1 MGDFLRMVLD
11 SIQFIWPL
19 RIVQEWERGGYY
31 LRGRWW
37 REVGPGLY
45 AVLPW
50 FTEVRCISVVPAIVS
65 TGRQDIT
72 LSDGT
77 LLSFTASATVRVV
90 NLNLAVNSVDSY
102 TETTQELVSAVL
114 ADKLAEV
121 DASRFTP
128 EKRSRLLADLR
139 RWVAPEAA
147 TFGVEI
153 TQLRFTT
160 FVTNARTFRLMQ
172 DTPNVITW

>member
-1 MGDFLRMVLD
+1 MSEFLRLVLD
-11 SIQFIWPL
+11 AIQFIWPL

-31 LRGRWW
+31 VRGRWW
-37 REVGPGLY
+37 REVGPGMY

-77 LLSFTASATVRVV
+77 LLSFTASATVRVA
-90 NLNLAVNSVDSY
+90 NLNLAVNSVDNY
-102 TETTQELVSAVL
+102 TETTQELVAAVL
-114 ADKLAEV
+114 AEKLAEV
-121 DASRFTP
+121 DAGRIAP
-128 EKRSRLLADLR
+128 EKRGRLLADLR
-139 RWVAPEAA
+139 RWVATEAG
-147 TFGVEI
+147 TFGVEV

-160 FVTNARTFRLMQ
+160 FVTNVRTFRLLQ
-172 DTPNVITW
+172 DAPSIVSW